1 MSCRRPSDF
10 SPFCLLVSL
19 PLVQSVDKVAG
30 LNWMQCLTNIK
41 SNTNATQ
48 NLADLLNS
56 NGDPVL
62 NVADATATS
71 YSLCTP
77 LCGKGQDF
85 HVSVFAQDFT
95 SWLLPYLALIAQLP
109 FGAPS
114 VN

>member
-1 MSCRRPSDF
+1 
-10 SPFCLLVSL
+10 VHY
-19 PLVQSVDKVAG
+19 VDKVAE
-30 LNWMQCLTNIK
+30 LDWMQCLTDIK
-41 SNTNATQ
+41 SNTYATQ
-48 NLADLLNS
+48 NLVGLLNS

-71 YSLCTP
+71 YSLSTS

-109 FGAPS
+109 FGTPP